1 MQPCA
6 RLALVFALSAAACR
20 SSATPRVVEADPA
33 QRQALLGAV
42 AALEGRWQMESPEG
56 PAFIE
61 FAVTA
66 GGSAVR
72 ETMFPGTPHEMVN
85 MYTLD
90 GNGLAMTHYCAAG
103 NQPHMRAEALEGGKL
118 TFRTTGVSDLKA
130 ADEHYMGAM
139 TLVIVDADHVEQ
151 HWVSLNAPDA
161 GHMPTFAL
169 TRVR

>member
-1 MQPCA
+1 MQHLA
-6 RLALVFALSAAACR
+6 RFAFVLVLSTAACR
-20 SSATPRVVEADPA
+20 STATPRVVEADPA
-33 QRQALLGAV
+33 LRQPLFAAV
-42 AALEGRWQMESPEG
+42 AALEGRWQLESPEG

-61 FAVTA
+61 FALTA

-103 NQPHMRAEALEGGKL
+103 NQPHMRADALEGGRL
-118 TFRTTGVSDLKA
+118 AFRTTGVSDLKA

-139 TLVIVDADHVEQ
+139 TLVLVDADHVEQ
-151 HWVSLNAPDA
+151 HWVSLNAADS
-161 GHMPTFAL
+161 GHMPVFAL